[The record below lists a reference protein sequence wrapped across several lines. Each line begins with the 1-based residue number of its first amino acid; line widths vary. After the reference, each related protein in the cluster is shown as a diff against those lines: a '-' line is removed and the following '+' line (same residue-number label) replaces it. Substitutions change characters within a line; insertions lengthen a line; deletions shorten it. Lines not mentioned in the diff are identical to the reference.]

1 MQRGKRSGGAR
12 LTCGKRRKTVHSWEN
27 SFSKNLAERHLTSP
41 TGAEAQARASASA
54 IRMGAAMSTNTAAG
68 GAKQQME
75 TVQR

>member
-1 MQRGKRSGGAR
+1 MNAP
-12 LTCGKRRKTVHSWEN
+12 
-27 SFSKNLAERHLTSP
+27 FSAVLTSP
-41 TGAEAQARASASA
+41 MMPSTSTASASA